1 MLRTLSVVRP
11 YPMRESVPAFPKSRL
26 ALFYALFFALTGC
39 IMPFWGLYLQ
49 HLGFGADEIGALIAS
64 FSAVRIFAPNVW
76 AWLGQRLDSPLQM
89 VRAAGVLTAICFS
102 AIWIAQGFWQVL
114 AVMAL
119 YGFFW
124 SATLPQYEVLTMRLI
139 DNCLEQYSR
148 IRLWGSIGF
157 VVAVLVVGWL
167 LDYISV
173 RWLPLLMLTLMIG
186 ILLNSFGIPDYRRSP
201 SGNVV
206 RASLLPLLRQPVV
219 LAFVGVNFLLQV
231 SHGPYYTFYSIYLQ
245 GLGYSGAAM
254 GGLWALGV
262 IAEVLLFWK
271 IGFFLRQ
278 ASLRSWLLWSLG
290 LTALRWMMVAA
301 LPDSLVVM
309 LVAQLFHAF
318 SFAMLHAVC
327 IRYVPVLFPDSLQG
341 QGQALY
347 SSVGFGLGGA
357 LGAWGSGQ
365 LWGMGGLP
373 VFMLA
378 ALAALLAWVI
388 AWKGLTQVEANPSD
402 PH

>member
-1 MLRTLSVVRP
+1 MS
-11 YPMRESVPAFPKSRL
+11 EFSPAFPKSRL
-26 ALFYALFFALTGC
+26 SLFYALFFALTGC

-64 FSAVRIFAPNVW
+64 FSGVRIFAPNVW
-76 AWLGQRLDSPLQM
+76 AWFGQRLDSPLRM
-89 VRAAGVLTAICFS
+89 VRVAGVLTAICFS
-102 AIWIAQGFWQVL
+102 AIWIADGFWQVL
-114 AVMAL
+114 GVMAL

-139 DNCLEQYSR
+139 NNCLEQYSR

-157 VVAVLVVGWL
+157 VVAVVVIGWL
-167 LDYISV
+167 LDYISI
-173 RWLPLLMLTLMIG
+173 RWLPVVMLLLMLG
-186 ILLNSFGIPDYRRSP
+186 ILLNSFGIPDQRRERKLSHKRL
-201 SGNVV
+201 SII
-206 RASLLPLLRQPVV
+206 PLLKNPAV
-219 LAFVGVNFLLQV
+219 LAFIAVNFLLQV
-231 SHGPYYTFYSIYLQ
+231 SHGPYYTFFSIYMQDLE
-245 GLGYSGAAM
+245 YSGAAI

-262 IAEVLLFWK
+262 IAEVVLFWN

-278 ASLRSWLLWSLG
+278 ASLRSWLLWSLV
-290 LTALRWMMVAA
+290 LTSIRWGMVA
-301 LPDSLVVM
+301 LFPDSLVLM

-357 LGAWGSGQ
+357 LGAWGSGH
-365 LWGMGGLP
+365 LWALGGLP

-378 ALAALLAWVI
+378 AGASALALLVAW
-388 AWKGLTQVEANPSD
+388 AGLKKVATT
-402 PH
+402 

>member
-1 MLRTLSVVRP
+1 MS
-11 YPMRESVPAFPKSRL
+11 EFSPAFPKSRL
-26 ALFYALFFALTGC
+26 SLFYALFFALTGC

-64 FSAVRIFAPNVW
+64 FSGVRIFAPNVW
-76 AWLGQRLDSPLQM
+76 AWFGQRLDSPLQM

-102 AIWIAQGFWQVL
+102 AIWIADGFWQVL
-114 AVMAL
+114 GVMAL

-139 DNCLEQYSR
+139 NNCLEQYSR

-157 VVAVLVVGWL
+157 VVAVVVIGWL
-167 LDYISV
+167 LDYISI
-173 RWLPLLMLTLMIG
+173 RWLPVVMLLLMLG
-186 ILLNSFGIPDYRRSP
+186 ILLNSFGIPDQRRERKLSHARL
-201 SGNVV
+201 SIF
-206 RASLLPLLRQPVV
+206 PLLKEPAV
-219 LAFVGVNFLLQV
+219 LAFIAVNFLLQV
-231 SHGPYYTFYSIYLQ
+231 SHGPYYTFFSIYMQELQ
-245 GLGYSGAAM
+245 YSGAAI

-262 IAEVLLFWK
+262 IAEVVLFWK

-278 ASLRSWLLWSLG
+278 ASLRRWLLLSLVLTSVRWS
-290 LTALRWMMVAA
+290 MVA
-301 LPDSLVVM
+301 LFPDSLLLM

-357 LGAWGSGQ
+357 LGAWGSGH
-365 LWGMGGLP
+365 LWALGGLP

-378 ALAALLAWVI
+378 AGASVLALLVAW
-388 AWKGLTQVEANPSD
+388 AGLKNVATT
-402 PH
+402 